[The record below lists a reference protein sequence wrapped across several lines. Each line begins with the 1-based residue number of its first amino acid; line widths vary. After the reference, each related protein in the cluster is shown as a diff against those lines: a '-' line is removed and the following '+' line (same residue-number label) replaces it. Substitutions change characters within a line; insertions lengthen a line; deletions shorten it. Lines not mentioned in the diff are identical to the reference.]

1 MEKDPTHHNGFE
13 IQKLA
18 KFDLKK
24 CTFIIPLRIDT
35 DDRMRNII
43 TVLVYLLRNFDTNV
57 IIKEFD
63 KESIFDTQVVPQLEQ
78 ILTGRELRCIDHQFE
93 QTEEHAFHRT
103 RLLNDMLWQVKTPV
117 TVNYDADIML
127 PIDSYILAQNL
138 IVNGNDSV
146 EGSPKADLVY
156 PYGYGNYQYQV
167 TATDEEVSNFISTN
181 YNFKVFNNLRR
192 WDAKFGFVQFFNT
205 ESYKKW
211 GGEHEGFIAY
221 GYEDDERYHRFNQL
235 GEVARIDDLIFHLE
249 HKRTSNSWFN
259 NPHCENNKKLWDI
272 LRFYSKEQ
280 LENYY
285 ANVDYIKAR
294 NGQEQVSV

>member
-1 MEKDPTHHNGFE
+1 MADPTHHNGYE
-13 IQKLA
+13 IQKVG
-18 KFDLKK
+18 KFDLTK

-43 TVLVYLLRNFDTNV
+43 TVLTYLLRNFDTNV

-63 KESIFDTQVVPQLEQ
+63 NESVYDSQVVPQLEQ
-78 ILTGRELRCIDHQFE
+78 ILSGKELRCIDHQFE

-117 TVNYDADIML
+117 TVNYDADIIL

-138 IVNGNDSV
+138 IVNGNDTV
-146 EGSPKADLVY
+146 EGSPKADVVY
-156 PYGYGNYQYQV
+156 PYGFGNYQMQV
-167 TATDEEVSNFISTN
+167 TVDDNAVSNFLAS
-181 YNFKVFNNLRR
+181 NFNFQALGDMRR

-211 GGEHEGFIAY
+211 GGENEGFIAY
-221 GYEDDERYHRFNQL
+221 GYEDDERYHRFSQL
-235 GEVARIDDLIFHLE
+235 GEVARVDDLIFHLE

-259 NPHCENNKKLWDI
+259 NPHCEDNKKLW
-272 LRFYSKEQ
+272 EQ
-280 LENYY
+280 LKFKNAEKLKDYY

>member
-43 TVLVYLLRNFDTNV
+43 TTLCYLLRNFDTNV

-63 KESIFDTQVVPQLEQ
+63 KESIFDTEVVPQLEQ
-78 ILTGRELRCIDHQFE
+78 ILTGEELRCIDHQFE
-93 QTEEHAFHRT
+93 QTDEYTFHRT

-117 TVNYDADIML
+117 TVNYDADILL

-138 IVNGNDSV
+138 IINGNDSV

-156 PYGYGNYQYQV
+156 PYGYGNYQMQV
-167 TATDEEVSNFISTN
+167 TATDEEINNFISTN
-181 YNFKVFNNLRR
+181 YSFKVFNNLRK

-205 ESYKKW
+205 EIYKKW
-211 GGEHEGFIAY
+211 GGENEGFIAY
-221 GYEDDERYHRFNQL
+221 GYEDDERYHRFSQL
-235 GEVARIDDLIFHLE
+235 GEVGRVNDLIFHLE

-259 NPHCENNKKLWDI
+259 NPHCEDNKKLWEI
-272 LRFYSKEQ
+272 LRFFNKQQ
-280 LENYY
+280 LIDYY
-285 ANVDYIKAR
+285 ENVDYIKTH